1 MLPNKEIPADKIC
14 VSSDFG
20 ELTHIRE
27 FVIHKAIEFGFNEEE
42 AFRISL
48 AVDEACSNLIR
59 HAFKMDASQMICVII
74 QSDSNEFIVDIQDM
88 GFPFNPLDVAPPEMM
103 EYFKQFKKGGLGIHI
118 MRSVMDEI
126 SYQPS
131 QDKAAPNTLRLKKY
145 RSAS

>member
-1 MLPNKEIPADKIC
+1 MLPNKEILTDKIC

-20 ELTHIRE
+20 ELTHIRD
-27 FVIHKAIEFGFNEEE
+27 FVIHKALEFGFLEDE

-59 HAFKMDASQMICVII
+59 HAFKMDASQRICVLI
-74 QSDSNEFIVDIQDM
+74 QTDSNEFIVDIQDM
-88 GFPFNPLDVAPPEMM
+88 GFPFNTLDVAPQEMM

-118 MRSVMDEI
+118 MRSVMDGI

-131 QDKAAPNTLRLKKY
+131 QDKAVPNTLRLKKY
-145 RSAS
+145 KSAS